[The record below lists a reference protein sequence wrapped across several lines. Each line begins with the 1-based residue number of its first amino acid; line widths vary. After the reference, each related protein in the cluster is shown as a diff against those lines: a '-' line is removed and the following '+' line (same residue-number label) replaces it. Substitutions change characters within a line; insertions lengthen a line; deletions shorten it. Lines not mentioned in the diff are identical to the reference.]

1 MCKETTPMPLVCS
14 YPCPV
19 QAPPPAAGE
28 ETRAWLCTPPH
39 YMAGRRQTPR
49 SPPRPPGV
57 SPGNQE
63 ASLGS
68 TPPPQVVTGSLPDS

>member
-28 ETRAWLCTPPH
+28 ETRAWLCTPPPLH
-39 YMAGRRQTPR
+39 GW
-49 SPPRPPGV
+49 
-57 SPGNQE
+57 QE
-63 ASLGS
+63 AD
-68 TPPPQVVTGSLPDS
+68 PQVPTQTTFSVSVSLQVTRRRA